1 MPGEPGP
8 EGPAGTGGIAKVI
21 VVTAH
26 GGEGAPADAT
36 CPKELPL
43 AIAGGSALDDKG
55 GVVSISAPI
64 TEHELS
70 KDGQQPDG
78 WRTKASAGSYTGYA
92 ICTGSGSKGSGE
104 ESGEGPVKK

>member
-1 MPGEPGP
+1 VF
-8 EGPAGTGGIAKVI
+8 VI
-21 VVTAH
+21 TAH
-26 GGEGAPADAT
+26 GGEAEPADAT
-36 CPKELPL
+36 CPKEAPL

-55 GVVSISAPI
+55 GVILISAPI

-92 ICTGSGSKGSGE
+92 VCTRTGAE
-104 ESGEGPVKK
+104 EVAEEEEPGKESAEVTVKK